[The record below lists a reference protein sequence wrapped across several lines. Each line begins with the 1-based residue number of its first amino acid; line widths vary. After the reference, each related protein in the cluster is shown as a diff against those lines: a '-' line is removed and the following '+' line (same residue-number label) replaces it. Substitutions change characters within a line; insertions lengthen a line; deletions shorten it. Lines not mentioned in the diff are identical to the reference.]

1 MRTRQR
7 LSALKQWTYERL
19 CKGRTMKAPAEG
31 MDITQIVRQ
40 EPQVFLAWQPTRPDM
55 TSLLNTDPLSVCPG
69 ILIMRGPRMP
79 NTLRKSDLT
88 DTTTSAE
95 DRSWDRG

>member
-19 CKGRTMKAPAEG
+19 CQGRTMKAPAEG

-55 TSLLNTDPLSVCPG
+55 TGLLSTDPLSVGFFDNRPMK
-69 ILIMRGPRMP
+69 ILQV
-79 NTLRKSDLT
+79 N
-88 DTTTSAE
+88 E
-95 DRSWDRG
+95 DMGMVSIALVSFDPKAVGGV